1 MRDMHDVAP
10 KLDTENGRDRLSGGN
25 ALLSQ

>member
-10 KLDTENGRDRLSGGN
+10 KLDTENGRGRLTGGN